1 MHGIKT
7 PVQDGK
13 NGIDGKRPA
22 FPIFPLPISKD
33 IVIQQTGQ

>member
-13 NGIDGKRPA
+13 NEIDGKRPA
-22 FPIFPLPISKD
+22 FPIFPPAN
-33 IVIQQTGQ
+33 